1 MITLRDGTEVTED
14 EFYSWSSRKQRGQ
27 LIGISDE
34 QKVKLSAAHLGKKL
48 TSEHKANIAIASSN
62 RTGTPEGNEKIAAS
76 KRGKPLSDT
85 AKANMVKAWEQK
97 RIKGTATWTM
107 SDEGKANMR
116 AAWVKRKVAKL
127 AAP

>member
-1 MITLRDGTEVTED
+1 
-14 EFYSWSSRKQRGQ
+14 
-27 LIGISDE
+27 
-34 QKVKLSAAHLGKKL
+34 
-48 TSEHKANIAIASSN
+48 
-62 RTGTPEGNEKIAAS
+62 
-76 KRGKPLSDT
+76 
-85 AKANMVKAWEQK
+85 MVKAWEQK